1 MAIGFLLLDGVSVAR
16 PDKNLNRTSAPRVL
30 KATFGD
36 GYEQRIADGINN
48 IQEEYSIAFNN
59 RTKEEIDDITA
70 FLASKNGVT
79 SFDFTIPDSNN
90 SGESIVKVVCEQ
102 YSQNY
107 TYGDFYG
114 CTAMFRRVY
123 EP

>member
-1 MAIGFLLLDGVSVAR
+1 MAIGFLLLDGVTVAR

-90 SGESIVKVVCEQ
+90 SGESTVKVVCEQ
-102 YSQNY
+102 YNQNY

>member
-90 SGESIVKVVCEQ
+90 SGESTVKVVCEQ

>member
-1 MAIGFLLLDGVSVAR
+1 MAIGFLLLDGVTVAR
-16 PDKNLNRTSAPRVL
+16 PDKNLNRTSSPRVL

-70 FLASKNGVT
+70 FFASKNGVT

-90 SGESIVKVVCEQ
+90 SGESTVKVVCEQ
-102 YSQNY
+102 YNQNY

>member
-1 MAIGFLLLDGVSVAR
+1 MEIGFLLLDGVSVAR
-16 PDKNLNRTSAPRVL
+16 PDKNLSRTSAPRVL

-36 GYEQRIADGINN
+36 GYEQRLADGINN

-70 FLASKNGVT
+70 FFASKNGVT

-90 SGESIVKVVCEQ
+90 SGKSTIKVVCEE

>member
-1 MAIGFLLLDGVSVAR
+1 MSIGFLLLDGVSVAR

-90 SGESIVKVVCEQ
+90 SGESTVKVVCEQ

>member
-16 PDKNLNRTSAPRVL
+16 PDKNLNRTSSPRVL

-90 SGESIVKVVCEQ
+90 SGESTVKVVCEQ
-102 YSQNY
+102 YNQNY

>member
-59 RTKEEIDDITA
+59 RTKEEIEDITA

-90 SGESIVKVVCEQ
+90 SGESTVKVVCEQ

>member
-16 PDKNLNRTSAPRVL
+16 PDKNLNRTSSPRVL

-36 GYEQRIADGINN
+36 GYEQRLADGINN

-79 SFDFTIPDSNN
+79 SFEFTIPDSNN
-90 SGESIVKVVCEQ
+90 SGESTVKVVCEQ
-102 YSQNY
+102 YNQNY

>member
-90 SGESIVKVVCEQ
+90 SGESTVKVVCEQ
-102 YSQNY
+102 YNQNY

>member
-1 MAIGFLLLDGVSVAR
+1 MEIGFLLLDGVSVAR

>member
-90 SGESIVKVVCEQ
+90 SGESTVKVVCEQ

-114 CTAMFRRVY
+114 CTTMFRRVY